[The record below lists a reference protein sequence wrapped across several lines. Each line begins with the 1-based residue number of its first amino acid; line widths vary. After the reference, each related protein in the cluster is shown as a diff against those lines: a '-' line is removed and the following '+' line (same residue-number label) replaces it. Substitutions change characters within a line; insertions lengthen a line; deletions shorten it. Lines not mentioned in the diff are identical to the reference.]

1 MSSKKPPKSLEFF
14 SAPQQQT
21 VWLFG
26 PFRVEP
32 AEGRLLCDDQ
42 PVALAPKAFEM
53 LVALLTR
60 HGRLATR
67 DELIATLWP
76 DTFVDEANLTGT
88 IWSLRKA
95 LGKNERWIETVPKR
109 GYRFVGTVSEVR
121 QSPVPGSGRNDRRI
135 ESIAVLPLLNVSAD
149 REEQYFVDGMTEALI
164 ADLAQIGALKV
175 ISRTTIMRYKETQL
189 PLKRIAQELNVEGVL
204 EGSVLR
210 VGDRVRITVRLIHAA
225 TDAQVW
231 AQRYDHA
238 VDDVLTLQSEVAHAV
253 AKAIDATL
261 RPDRRLRLSRAP
273 VHPAAHDEYLRGR
286 HHWSRVTEDGFCKA
300 RDCLDRAVA
309 LEPTF
314 AAAHAMLADVHIA
327 LGAFGVESP
336 SDSFSRADEAA
347 QRALE
352 LDPNL
357 GDAHRAM
364 ALVRMHY
371 WDWPGAAAAFD
382 RALATA
388 AGAAETHSH
397 YALYLVA
404 RGRCAEAVVS
414 AEHARALDPLSPMIN
429 NDLAFTLWTAR
440 RYGEAI
446 DRYHQTLE
454 LDPHFIESRRELGL
468 LHASRGDIDA
478 ALPEL
483 ERATSL
489 ARDIETLASLGYA
502 LALAGRERE
511 ADALR
516 LELDAVRDTRHVESY
531 AHALIYL
538 GLGDHERALASL
550 EQAYH
555 ERSWQLLWLPSW
567 PLFDPLRPA
576 PRFRALIERLGLA

>member
-1 MSSKKPPKSLEFF
+1 MK
-14 SAPQQQT
+14 
-21 VWLFG
+21 
-26 PFRVEP
+26 
-32 AEGRLLCDDQ
+32 
-42 PVALAPKAFEM
+42 
-53 LVALLTR
+53 
-60 HGRLATR
+60 
-67 DELIATLWP
+67 
-76 DTFVDEANLTGT
+76 
-88 IWSLRKA
+88 
-95 LGKNERWIETVPKR
+95 
-109 GYRFVGTVSEVR
+109 
-121 QSPVPGSGRNDRRI
+121 
-135 ESIAVLPLLNVSAD
+135 
-149 REEQYFVDGMTEALI
+149 
-164 ADLAQIGALKV
+164 ALKV
-175 ISRTTIMRYKETQL
+175 ISRTTIMRYKGSPL
-189 PLKRIAQELNVEGVL
+189 PLKQIAQELNVEGVL

-225 TDAQVW
+225 TDAHVW
-231 AQRYDHA
+231 AQRYDRP
-238 VDDVLTLQSEVAHAV
+238 VDDILTLQSEVAHAI
-253 AKAIDATL
+253 ATAIEVTL
-261 RPDRRLRLSRAP
+261 RPDQRLRLSRTP
-273 VHPAAHDEYLRGR
+273 VHPTAHDEYLRGR
-286 HHWSRVTEDGFCKA
+286 HHWSRVTEDGFRKA
-300 RDCLDRAVA
+300 RDCLNRAVA
-309 LEPTF
+309 LESTF

-327 LGAFGVESP
+327 LGAFGVVSP
-336 SDSFSRADEAA
+336 SEGFSRADEAA

-352 LDPNL
+352 LDPSL

-364 ALVRMHY
+364 ALVRMYY

-388 AGAAETHSH
+388 PGAAETHCQ

-446 DRYHQTLE
+446 DRYHLTLD
-454 LDPHFIESRRELGL
+454 LDPHFMESRRELGL
-468 LHASRGDIDA
+468 LHASLGDVDA
-478 ALPEL
+478 ALAEL
-483 ERATSL
+483 EKATSL

-511 ADALR
+511 AHVLR
-516 LELDAVRDTRHVESY
+516 LELDAVRNTRHVESY
-531 AHALIYL
+531 AYALIYL

-550 EQAYH
+550 ERAYH